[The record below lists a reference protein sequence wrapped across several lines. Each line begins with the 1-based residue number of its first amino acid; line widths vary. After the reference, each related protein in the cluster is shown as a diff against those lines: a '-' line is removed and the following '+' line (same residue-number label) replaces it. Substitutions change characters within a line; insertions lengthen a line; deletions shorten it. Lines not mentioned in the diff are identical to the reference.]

1 MAADQQ
7 RGTVEAVNNSPIHV
21 VFAEEDTLF
30 RLMEM
35 ALKRTLTPE
44 GEKTLRYFFGGDFA
58 VPLDK
63 LTTMAE
69 KLQLPQQIA
78 TTVCADEAMLEQS
91 LPEADFVVLE
101 ASTLDAA
108 RLNLCSG
115 KARLIQQ
122 FGRSYSNIDVAE
134 ARRLKIPVANL
145 TRLSSQS
152 CTDHIT
158 ALILALARTLF
169 QAHRA
174 VLACRDRSKP
184 GVFAH
189 DQPRN
194 KFNWGGIRN
203 FKILPHSTIGLIGLG
218 ENSGFVA
225 RRMRDMGARVLYFK
239 RTPLSAEEEQAYGGI
254 TYAPLDSLLADSDFV
269 SLHIPYGPGTEKFA
283 GREFFSKMKRGAYLI
298 NTSRGGILDEEA
310 LCQSLKSGHLG
321 GAALDVYRY
330 EPMPSD
336 APILDLDNIIWSPHI
351 SGGEPEYMIE
361 EAEAVVSNIAR
372 VFHGDAPEG
381 LVSQ

>member
-1 MAADQQ
+1 MAASTEN
-7 RGTVEAVNNSPIHV
+7 RHGEAVNKSFIHV

-35 ALKRTLTPE
+35 ALLRTLTPE

-58 VPLDK
+58 KPLDK
-63 LTTMAE
+63 LITMADRL
-69 KLQLPQQIA
+69 KLPPQMA
-78 TTVCADEAMLEQS
+78 VTVCMDDAMLERS

-101 ASTLDAA
+101 ASTLGAE
-108 RLNLCSG
+108 RLKLCGG

-158 ALILALARTLF
+158 ALILALARNLF
-169 QAHRA
+169 QAHHA
-174 VLACRDRSKP
+174 VLARRDPSKP
-184 GVFAH
+184 GVFGH
-189 DQPRN
+189 DPPRN
-194 KFNWGGIRN
+194 KFNWGGIRD
-203 FKILPHSTIGLIGLG
+203 FKILPNSTIGLIGLG

-239 RTPLSAEEEQAYGGI
+239 RTPLNAEEEQIYGGI
-254 TYAPLDSLLADSDFV
+254 TYAPIDRLLAESDFV
-269 SLHIPYGPGTEKFA
+269 SLHIPYSPATEKFA

-310 LCQSLKSGHLG
+310 LYQSLKSGHLG

-330 EPMPSD
+330 EPVPSD
-336 APILDLDNIIWSPHI
+336 TPILDLENIIWSPHV
-351 SGGEPEYMIE
+351 SGGEPEYMLE

-372 VFHGDAPEG
+372 VFHGDAPKG